1 MSWLRMGIGG
11 LFGRNRECDEVRK
24 RASDYL
30 DNDISE
36 EDRQRILKHLEECEH
51 CPSFFE
57 TLRATIS
64 SLGSL
69 PARAIP
75 QRLKQKLLDIPKEEG
90 RSLR

>member
-1 MSWLRMGIGG
+1 MSWMKMGFGT
-11 LFGRNRECDEVRK
+11 LFGRNRECDEVRE

-30 DNDISE
+30 DDDISE
-36 EDRQRILKHLEECEH
+36 EDRQRILKHLDECEH
-51 CPSFFE
+51 CPTFFE

-75 QRLKQKLLDIPKEEG
+75 QRLKQKLLDIPEKESG
-90 RSLR
+90 SPR

>member
-1 MSWLRMGIGG
+1 MSWMKMGFGA
-11 LFGRNRECDEVRK
+11 LFGRNRECDEVRR

-30 DNDISE
+30 DGDISE
-36 EDRQRILKHLEECEH
+36 EDRQRILKHLDECEH
-51 CPSFFE
+51 CPTFFE

-75 QRLKQKLLDIPKEEG
+75 QRLKQKLLNIPEKERG
-90 RSLR
+90 SPQ